1 MNYSNIIKNLAFVVI
16 FYSFFKV
23 NLILFTDIKFRK
35 DSKTQKKTS
44 DVTNNLRSKYDM
56 NFILVFIYFHFS
68 KTILL

>member
-44 DVTNNLRSKYDM
+44 NVQS
-56 NFILVFIYFHFS
+56 IYEVN
-68 KTILL
+68 TI